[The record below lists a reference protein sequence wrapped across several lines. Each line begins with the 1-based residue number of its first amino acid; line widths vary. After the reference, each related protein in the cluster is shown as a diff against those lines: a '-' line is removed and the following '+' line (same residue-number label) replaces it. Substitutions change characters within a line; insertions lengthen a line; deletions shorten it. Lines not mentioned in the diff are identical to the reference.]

1 MKNHI
6 EQSFIEKIEMA
17 LVKTL
22 LVTTILFFPFVLY
35 ALFALARR

>member
-1 MKNHI
+1 MKNHV
-6 EQSFIEKIEMA
+6 EQSFVEKVEMA

-35 ALFALARR
+35 ALFSLAWR